1 MAVDLNKVEQ
11 QPQQEKQEEKQ
22 EYKFDF
28 DELKM
33 YFREPY
39 MIQMENGKYIEIL
52 QPSIGDILELGDRNV
67 YSNINPFISNSTSYR
82 VQLWD
87 MGIDW
92 NKKTDYEVFIMFLPL
107 IHGVEFLFKKVEFIE
122 NPNYNNKLSESE
134 NLKLGQEKYFKIYTD
149 IDFTKLEPYI
159 RKENMNDE
167 KNLTKNVFLYDPEQ
181 DVIITEEI
189 YMHIREYVRMMFDQH
204 PKQEFAKGKLAK
216 KWIIEEE
223 KDKLKREAEKNA
235 GKKKSILLPMV
246 SSLLNHPGFKYD
258 LEGMKKLGIFAFM
271 DSARRLQVYEQCT
284 AFLKGMY
291 SGMMDTSKLGQD
303 ELGKRVNWLQDIYE
317 NNVL

>member
-1 MAVDLNKVEQ
+1 MVDQDK
-11 QPQQEKQEEKQ
+11 KDKKSEEKH

-39 MIQMENGKYIEIL
+39 MIKMENDKYIEII
-52 QPSIGDILELGDRNV
+52 QPSIGDILEIGDREV
-67 YSNINPFISNSTSYR
+67 YSSISPFVNNSTSYR

-92 NKKTDYEVFIMFLPL
+92 NKKTDYEVFIMFIPL
-107 IHGVEFLFKKVEFIE
+107 VHNMDFLLRRVEFVE
-122 NPNYNNKLSESE
+122 NPFYDDKLPEEE
-134 NLKLGQEKYFKIYTD
+134 NLKHGHEKILKVCSS
-149 IDFTKLEPYI
+149 IDFSQLIPYI
-159 RKENMNDE
+159 RTEDENCDENDLI
-167 KNLTKNVFLYDPEQ
+167 KHAFLYDPDQ
-181 DVIITEEI
+181 DVIITEET
-189 YMHIREYVRMMFDQH
+189 YLHMREYIRMMFDQH

-223 KDKLKREAEKNA
+223 KEKMKLESEKND

-246 SSLLNHPGFKYD
+246 SALLNHPGFKYD
-258 LEGMKKLGIFAFM
+258 LEGMKNLGIFAFM

-303 ELGKRVNWLQDIYE
+303 ELSKRVNWLQDVYE
-317 NNVL
+317 DK

>member
-1 MAVDLNKVEQ
+1 MADK
-11 QPQQEKQEEKQ
+11 EKKDKQSEEKK

-39 MIQMENGKYIEIL
+39 MIKMENDKYIEIM
-52 QPSIGDILELGDRNV
+52 QPSIGDILEIGDREV
-67 YSNINPFISNSTSYR
+67 YSSITPFVSNSTSYR

-107 IHGVEFLFKKVEFIE
+107 ISNVDFLFRRVEFIE
-122 NPNYNNKLSESE
+122 NPDYDSKLSETE
-134 NLKLGQEKYFKIYTD
+134 NLKRGQEKILKIYSY
-149 IDFTKLEPYI
+149 IDFAQLTPYV
-159 RKENMNDE
+159 RKEDGDVNEDDLS
-167 KNLTKNVFLYDPEQ
+167 KHIFLYDSDQ
-181 DVIITEEI
+181 DVIITEET

-216 KWIIEEE
+216 KWIINEE
-223 KDKLKREAEKNA
+223 KEKMKLESEKNS

-246 SSLLNHPGFKYD
+246 SGLLNHPGFKYN
-258 LEGMKKLGIFAFM
+258 LEGMKNLGIFAFM
-271 DSARRLQVYEQCT
+271 DSVRRLQMYEQCT
-284 AFLKGMY
+284 AFLGGMY
-291 SGMMDTSKLGQD
+291 SGMMDTSKLGQE
-303 ELGKRVNWLQDIYE
+303 ELSKRVNWLQDIYE
-317 NNVL
+317 Q